1 MLLVVCESGCVDKGS
16 SVGRTRKCKAMGT
29 ALNKMQR
36 KRRETGTF
44 FWLPV
49 KKSENAGP
57 KQDVFNTIL
66 TRMKSN
72 IKNSI
77 LRMDKTD
84 VV

>member
-1 MLLVVCESGCVDKGS
+1 MSGCVDKGS
-16 SVGRTRKCKAMGT
+16 WVGRTRKYNAMGT
-29 ALNKMQR
+29 ALNKMQKKGR
-36 KRRETGTF
+36 KTGTF

-49 KKSENAGP
+49 NKSENAGP
-57 KQDVFNTIL
+57 KQEVFNTIL